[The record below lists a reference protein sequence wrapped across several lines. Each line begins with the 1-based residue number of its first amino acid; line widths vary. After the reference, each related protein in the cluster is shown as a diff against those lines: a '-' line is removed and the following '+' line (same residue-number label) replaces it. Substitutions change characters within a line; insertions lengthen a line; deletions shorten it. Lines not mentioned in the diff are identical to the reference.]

1 MSNNEDQSIWL
12 VGVVTSERP
21 LQLESPMTG
30 IFSVDV
36 PLVWSDG
43 MVGVVPVF
51 RTKEDA
57 ERYADGKVPV
67 WEGGVRAMPVLE
79 GAAPE
84 DIAEGE

>member
-1 MSNNEDQSIWL
+1 MSDNDGSSIWL
-12 VGVVTSERP
+12 VGVVTSERA

-43 MVGVVPVF
+43 MVGVLPVF

-79 GAAPE
+79 GADPE